1 MTMLNKLLPKSPW
14 GIALTTAAVVL
25 YASPETRKAVRKAA
39 VKGLSAMMALTE
51 QIKESASSMRTEIA
65 KTAREDKKAE
75 KADHPVRSA
84 SPSLTYN
91 TNIEP
96 EDFLKRTE
104 PLNVI
109 NDEFLKNQAI
119 RIPTKL
125 H

>member
-1 MTMLNKLLPKSPW
+1 MFNKLLPKSPW

-39 VKGLSAMMALTE
+39 VKGLSAIMALTE
-51 QIKESASSMRTEIA
+51 QIKESASSMRNEVA
-65 KTAREDKKAE
+65 ETAREE
-75 KADHPVRSA
+75 KEVDRTDHTRGIMA
-84 SPSLTYN
+84 SPLTYN
-91 TNIEP
+91 TNIAP

-109 NDEFLKNQAI
+109 NDEFLKKQAI